1 MGRAIRYTCS
11 HCQRELFFDPNVGV
25 SLESLSSLRC
35 SECGESGAFLT
46 LNVEPPADAKLLDS
60 LPTSER
66 QARASRRG
74 DGASE
79 TRRR

>member
-1 MGRAIRYTCS
+1 MGRAIRYTCG

-25 SLESLSSLRC
+25 SLDSLSSLKC
-35 SECGESGAFLT
+35 SECGESGAVLT
-46 LNVEPPADAKLLDS
+46 LNVESPADAILLDS

-66 QARASRRG
+66 QAQALRCE